1 MHSLGG
7 TARCQGE
14 RRPLPFLQEERNEI
28 RVVRVIPVDYG
39 MHFGLY
45 SKEDGMPQRFRYK
58 GVTFF
63 DSYLK
68 MWVILQI

>member
-1 MHSLGG
+1 MHGPGG

-14 RRPLPFLQEERNEI
+14 RRPLPFLQEQGNEI
-28 RVVRVIPVDYG
+28 RVVGVIPVDYG

-45 SKEDGMPQRFRYK
+45 SEEDGMPQRFKCK

-68 MWVILQI
+68 MWMILKI